1 MNRSTFGVRLN
12 NPAFSSSVFSASF
25 VTCKEGISI
34 FGGGSSSVGGW
45 SFRGE
50 DQPDNLNRLTGDAN
64 ISFHHGPFLSD
75 GGGLYDSRLPS
86 PVPALSHADEKK
98 RKLSL
103 IWISVPSCTGAP
115 IGQGVSSSFFV

>member
-12 NPAFSSSVFSASF
+12 NPAFLSSVFSASF

-98 RKLSL
+98 GN
-103 IWISVPSCTGAP
+103 CH
-115 IGQGVSSSFFV
+115 